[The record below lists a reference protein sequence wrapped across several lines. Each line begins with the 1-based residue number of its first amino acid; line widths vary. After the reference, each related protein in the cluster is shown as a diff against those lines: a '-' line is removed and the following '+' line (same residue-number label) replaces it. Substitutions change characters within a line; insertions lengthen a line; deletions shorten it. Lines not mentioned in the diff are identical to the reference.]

1 MAAVLFAIAPF
12 HFLRSEV
19 HIFLA
24 AYWAVPFGVVLATEA
39 MQGRAGIAAPGR
51 RPRFGWALVCAIV
64 AMAGLYYAVFTL
76 VLLGAASLVALARSE
91 RRAASG
97 AVLAGALIVCLLVV
111 SNAPTFVYEHRH
123 GKAHG
128 VAVRQASE
136 SETYGQKLA
145 SMVLPM
151 QNHRITA
158 LGDVRARYDATVPIG
173 TGMPLGSL
181 PAAGVLTL
189 FFVTLLTA
197 AGGLVR
203 LRGRHPLRD
212 LGALQL
218 ALFLVTTIGGFSSLI
233 AYLVSPQIRVW
244 ERSTIVFGFLG
255 LATVVLLL
263 DAGLYRWR
271 SAARGFVR
279 VGACALVV
287 MVGALDQTSNA
298 FIPAYSS
305 TIPEWKDNTAFV
317 EEIKERSLPRGS
329 MVYQV
334 PYVSF
339 PEAAPVN
346 KMNSYDPLLGYILS
360 DSLRWSDAGYARDAS
375 RLGRVDCSEAA
386 TRAGRQGSFGRVRRR
401 LGRPVRI
408 HRRRQVR
415 EASIARI
422 ARARP
427 IVAPNAR
434 YVFYS
439 LRSLRSRLIAGTSAR
454 SVASVGDLTIKSQPR
469 CSLENSDLRRNVPTS
484 RTLALGEPAELH
496 HPHRNPSGAEQVSSP
511 GIRRRSCRLRPI
523 CRYRSAGDSHAAS
536 SCCGTGAE
544 LAIPV
549 RVRPHRFVD
558 LHLASDTA
566 PRARARNSAEADT
579 YSWDAL
585 IDPVGVQRSARA
597 MRSGSLRRLTRAR
610 CPRRAHC

>member
-1 MAAVLFAIAPF
+1 MSDAPGGDTGSKPAQAPATRHAGRDRWGRALAREWAWYAITLLATAVFATLALRLWRADLHVPFVFGGDSVYSFMLGREMLDHGWYLTNSRLGAPVGQQLYNWPIGSDTLNLLTLDALVQVSRDAVLGVNLFYLFSFLTSSASAFWALRRLQISRPAAAMAAVLFAIAPF

-64 AMAGLYYAVFTL
+64 ATAGLYYAVFTL

-255 LATVVLLL
+255 LATVALLL
-263 DAGLYRWR
+263 DAGLDRWR
-271 SAARGFVR
+271 SAARGFV
-279 VGACALVV
+279 
-287 MVGALDQTSNA
+287 
-298 FIPAYSS
+298 PAS
-305 TIPEWKDNTAFV
+305 A
-317 EEIKERSLPRGS
+317 
-329 MVYQV
+329 
-334 PYVSF
+334 
-339 PEAAPVN
+339 
-346 KMNSYDPLLGYILS
+346 
-360 DSLRWSDAGYARDAS
+360 
-375 RLGRVDCSEAA
+375 
-386 TRAGRQGSFGRVRRR
+386 
-401 LGRPVRI
+401 
-408 HRRRQVR
+408 H
-415 EASIARI
+415 
-422 ARARP
+422 
-427 IVAPNAR
+427 
-434 YVFYS
+434 
-439 LRSLRSRLIAGTSAR
+439 AR
-454 SVASVGDLTIKSQPR
+454 S
-469 CSLENSDLRRNVPTS
+469 
-484 RTLALGEPAELH
+484 
-496 HPHRNPSGAEQVSSP
+496 
-511 GIRRRSCRLRPI
+511 
-523 CRYRSAGDSHAAS
+523 
-536 SCCGTGAE
+536 
-544 LAIPV
+544 
-549 RVRPHRFVD
+549 
-558 LHLASDTA
+558 
-566 PRARARNSAEADT
+566 
-579 YSWDAL
+579 W
-585 IDPVGVQRSARA
+585 
-597 MRSGSLRRLTRAR
+597 
-610 CPRRAHC
+610 